1 MSTQILDPMAA
12 AVQDAESAGQYFG
25 RIEVDAQFVV
35 LRKGEK
41 KRVWTEGEDADGRQ
55 TEVTFRLNPLDCTG
69 LTYMTERQV
78 LSNSREW
85 SGIVWASL
93 RDLGIKALPE
103 INGKF
108 AKVEMV
114 ESGRSWTSKKDGST
128 VKGTTFKFLKFFNDE
143 AEATAAWENQFGT
156 TTEAHTP
163 QTSSNGT
170 APQQPATNDA
180 ERAAAESFL
189 PHIVKANKDDLNKLA
204 EALANMSP
212 LNKYFD
218 VNSPEVKALLA
229 AES

>member
-1 MSTQILDPMAA
+1 MATQILDPMAA

-25 RIEVDAQFVV
+25 KIEVDAQFVT

-41 KRVWTEGEDADGRQ
+41 KRVWVEGDDLDGRQ

-85 SGIVWASL
+85 GGIVWASL
-93 RDLGIKALPE
+93 RDLGIKSLPE

-128 VKGTTFKFLKFFNDE
+128 VKGTTFKFLKFFNSE

-163 QTSSNGT
+163 QTSSNGAT
-170 APQQPATNDA
+170 PEPATSDA
-180 ERAAAESFL
+180 EKAVAVQFL
-189 PHIVKANKDDLNKLA
+189 PALVKGANGDLTELA
-204 EALANMSP
+204 KILASMSP
-212 LNKYFD
+212 VNKYFT
-218 VNSPEVKALLA
+218 VESSEVQALLA